1 VASLKAIKLISFG
14 ANGIDEYYY
23 ADHVPVA
30 GEKAILTP
38 THEEVGGMIGN
49 ATSVYAA
56 LGGAAAMIDF
66 LPPSAATDKIIKS
79 LEAVSIDTELL
90 VIDPVYSQSRCLI
103 LLHEGERIVYVISPA
118 SVTKALQPHQLA
130 SLNPT
135 TTFYSNVIDFARLAN
150 YQAVIDSQTK
160 IVFDVEETAIRPLPN
175 PIQLLQYADILFI
188 NEQAD
193 DYLCEIDPDYK
204 EALQTPILVIT
215 KGARGS
221 QIITP
226 ESSIDVEVCPTT
238 LVDTTGAGDT
248 YNAAFLYQFHQG
260 QSLEV
265 CGRFASAAAAR
276 AISILGPRSGSASV
290 EQVLAYAKSVNYS
303 I

>member
-1 VASLKAIKLISFG
+1 VAFLKALKLISFG
-14 ANGIDEYYY
+14 ANSIDEYYY

-30 GEKAILTP
+30 GEKAIITP
-38 THEEVGGMIGN
+38 AHEEVGGMIGN

-56 LGGAAAMIDF
+56 LGGKAAMIDF
-66 LPPSAATDKIIKS
+66 LPPSRATDNVIKS
-79 LEAVSIDTELL
+79 LEAVSINKELL

-103 LLHEGERIVYVISPA
+103 LLHEGERIVYVVSPA
-118 SVTKALQPHQLA
+118 TVTKSLQPHQLA
-130 SLNPT
+130 ALNPT
-135 TTFYSNVIDFARLAN
+135 TTFYSNVIDFAKLAN
-150 YQAVIDSQTK
+150 YQAVINSQTK
-160 IVFDVEETAIRPLPN
+160 IVFDVEETAIRPLSN
-175 PIQLLQYADILFI
+175 PIQILEYADILFI

-193 DYLCEIDPDYK
+193 DYLCEIDPKYK
-204 EALQTPILVIT
+204 ETLQTPILVIT

-226 ESSIDVEVCPTT
+226 EGSINIEVCPTT
-238 LVDTTGAGDT
+238 LIDTTGAGDT

-276 AISILGPRSGSASV
+276 AISILGPRSGSATV
-290 EQVLAYAKSVNYS
+290 KQVLTYAKSVKYS